1 MSVQTKALIERWSE
15 FRDVAI
21 AEACIQYHER
31 MIDGWK
37 ETLDQEMNS
46 LEEDTRYEYDDDDE
60 EIEVYAI
67 DVLRELEGDSRG
79 EWSGS
84 DYHNYVTRED
94 FRRAM
99 IRDLDIMCRIWK
111 FADDMEGEEE

>member
-1 MSVQTKALIERWSE
+1 MSMQTKILIERWSE

-21 AEACIQYHER
+21 TEACIQYHKH
-31 MIDGWK
+31 MIEGWK
-37 ETLDQEMNS
+37 ETLYQEIRS
-46 LEEDTRYEYDDDDE
+46 LEYDTRYEYDDDDE
-60 EIEVYAI
+60 EIETCSI
-67 DVLRELEGDSRG
+67 HVLRQLEEDSRG
-79 EWSGS
+79 EWSDI

>member
-1 MSVQTKALIERWSE
+1 
-15 FRDVAI
+15 
-21 AEACIQYHER
+21 

-79 EWSGS
+79 E
-84 DYHNYVTRED
+84 
-94 FRRAM
+94 
-99 IRDLDIMCRIWK
+99 
-111 FADDMEGEEE
+111 